1 MKQLLISALLL
12 LGLLSSSFYV
22 IHPGLM
28 KSGSEDSGTLSRR
41 DFSHVVLFYLKNPGN
56 QAEREQFETS
66 LNTFVKNSQHVKS
79 AHLGTP
85 AATDRAVI
93 DKSYTYIM
101 ILTFS
106 SKEEQDKYQDEAG
119 HKQFIGESEHLWEK
133 VVVYDSENRW

>member
-1 MKQLLISALLL
+1 MKQLLISAFLL

-22 IHPGLM
+22 INPDLM
-28 KSGSEDSGTLSRR
+28 YSESDNSGTLSRR

-66 LNTFVKNSQHVKS
+66 LSTFVKNSQHVKS
-79 AHLGTP
+79 SHLGTP
-85 AATDRAVI
+85 AATDRAVV

-101 ILTFS
+101 ILNFS

-133 VVVYDSENRW
+133 VIVYDSENMW